1 MATGARRSFAADDRR
16 KSGRRDYGSHDRI
29 IPHMAPVPPSPTLPL
44 IARTWRLEDGSHPVS
59 ATSRIMIAIRH
70 CWQWRLSVVHH
81 WSPDWEYLFG
91 KAWKG
96 RKEHEAQVDPTGLH
110 QRQAEVRIV
119 ATGPDRLT
127 RVYRSYIPNGSP
139 PPASHRWHPSRTRP
153 FPARQ
158 GTFGQSLMMC
168 AAPAPRPSLCPL
180 HDGSDRRHLVPE
192 PAQYFATFPKTKGA
206 EEIQIIKWYL
216 LKGFNTLT
224 RLGLPIHRRSI
235 PGEPQQKYSKHGGP
249 ATVLDYLSLQT
260 FSKRQH
266 GRGYPL
272 SILKR
277 RTNFMEHL
285 ESVKGM
291 P

>member
-1 MATGARRSFAADDRR
+1 
-16 KSGRRDYGSHDRI
+16 
-29 IPHMAPVPPSPTLPL
+29 
-44 IARTWRLEDGSHPVS
+44 
-59 ATSRIMIAIRH
+59 
-70 CWQWRLSVVHH
+70 
-81 WSPDWEYLFG
+81 
-91 KAWKG
+91 
-96 RKEHEAQVDPTGLH
+96 
-110 QRQAEVRIV
+110 
-119 ATGPDRLT
+119 
-127 RVYRSYIPNGSP
+127 
-139 PPASHRWHPSRTRP
+139 
-153 FPARQ
+153 
-158 GTFGQSLMMC
+158 MMC

-249 ATVLDYLSLQT
+249 ATVLDYLLLQN

-277 RTNFMEHL
+277 RTNFMEQF